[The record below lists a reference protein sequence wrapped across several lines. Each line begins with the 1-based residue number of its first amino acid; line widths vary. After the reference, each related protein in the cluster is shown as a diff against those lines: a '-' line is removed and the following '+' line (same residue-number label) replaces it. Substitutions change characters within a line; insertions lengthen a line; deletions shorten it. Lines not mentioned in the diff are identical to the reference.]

1 MSRGEM
7 VPGGELV
14 AGTSAV
20 CGLVAFYAI
29 GIGWNYGYPLAW
41 VVALV
46 AGALAVCGCL
56 WLWRFG

>member
-1 MSRGEM
+1 MA
-7 VPGGELV
+7 PGGELV
-14 AGTSAV
+14 AGTSVV

-41 VVALV
+41 LVALV